1 MKIGFFLTA
10 LIILLTI
17 NSYVVIRGWQA
28 LPAGTLLR
36 PAFLTAMIAMFIC
49 MFAGMILAPSMPHF
63 LGKVI
68 SHTGYTYMLL
78 FVYLFISFLL
88 VDCLRIANYFFHFA
102 PPGMQVIRLWAFA
115 GSLLVIAVA
124 MIWGAWKFN
133 HPEIVRLTL
142 KADTPPQHKT
152 LRIVAA
158 SDIHLGVTID
168 KAYLKKYVQ
177 MINNEHPDIVLLAGD
192 VSDRSMIPVERQH
205 MDEELRMIKAPK
217 GVFAING
224 NHEHFAERPDATAN
238 YLKKAG
244 ITVLR
249 DETALVDSS
258 FYLIGRDD
266 RVNPNRKQLNELVR
280 DLNPALPRILLDH
293 QPYDLH
299 QAEENGIDLQL
310 SGHTHEGQFFPGN
323 LIVKKLYELGHGY
336 KKKGK
341 THIYVSS
348 GLGIWGPQF
357 RIGTQSELVV
367 IDFEY

>member
-10 LIILLTI
+10 FSIMLAI
-17 NSYVVIRGWQA
+17 NSYVVLRGWQS
-28 LPAGTLLR
+28 LPADTLLR
-36 PAFLTAMIAMFIC
+36 PVFLSVMIGMFLC
-49 MFAGMILAPSMPHF
+49 MFAGMIVAPSMPH
-63 LGKVI
+63 LPGKII
-68 SHTGYTYMLL
+68 SHTGYTYIVL

-88 VDCLRIANYFFHFA
+88 VDLVRIANYFFHFA
-102 PPGMQVIRLWAFA
+102 PSGMPVFRLWAFA
-115 GSLLVIAVA
+115 VSLVLIALA
-124 MIWGAWKFN
+124 IIWGAWKFN

-142 KADTPPQHKT
+142 KAETPAQHKT

-168 KAYLKKYVQ
+168 KAYLKKYVR
-177 MINNEHPDIVLLAGD
+177 MINDEHPDIVLLAGD
-192 VSDRSMIPVERQH
+192 VSDRSMVPVVRQH
-205 MDEELRMIKAPK
+205 MDEELRMLNAPK

-224 NHEHFAERPDATAN
+224 NHEHFAESPDATAN
-238 YLKKAG
+238 YLQKAG

-249 DETALVDSS
+249 DETALIDNS
-258 FYLIGRDD
+258 FYIIGRDD
-266 RVNPNRKQLNELVR
+266 RVNPGRKALSELVKG
-280 DLNPALPRILLDH
+280 LNPSLPRILLDH

-323 LIVKKLYELGHGY
+323 LIVKSMYELGHGY

-341 THIYVSS
+341 THVYVSS
-348 GLGIWGPQF
+348 GLGIWGPQY